1 MDGQTEGRTIK
12 CEKNRKEEIIFII
25 TVLHNFFSD
34 DFYNH
39 YKINIFMTL
48 CTKAK

>member
-1 MDGQTEGRTIK
+1 MAGQTDGQRDK

-25 TVLHNFFSD
+25 TVLQNFFFSD

-48 CTKAK
+48 CT